1 MQLENEKTI
10 VAVGFEES
18 QVGSKFYLNLRY
30 VGTNTS
36 IMIELPETDAAE
48 SAASSVEKLFA
59 EAFERQHRLEFG
71 FNFEARDIIIDNVR
85 VRS

>member
-48 SAASSVEKLFA
+48 SAASSVE
-59 EAFERQHRLEFG
+59 
-71 FNFEARDIIIDNVR
+71 
-85 VRS
+85 